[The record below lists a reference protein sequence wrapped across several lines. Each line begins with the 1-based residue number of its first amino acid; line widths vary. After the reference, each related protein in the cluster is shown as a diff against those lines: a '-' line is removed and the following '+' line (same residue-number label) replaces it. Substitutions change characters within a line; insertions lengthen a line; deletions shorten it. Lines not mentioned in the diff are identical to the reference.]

1 MLELFLYAVAPI
13 LCALH
18 CYLTFHFF
26 HRIETLEK
34 SLIEVMGNNIE
45 RDRVMNNLQQEIEA
59 MKNKYERI

>member
-45 RDRVMNNLQQEIEA
+45 RDRVMIQMLEEIEA
-59 MKNKYERI
+59 MRNRYERI